1 MIIYKLEQCPRNKQ
15 DLQALVNKIAWKIRC
30 SEANKAG
37 IPWNRYPRMGCIWK
51 PLILITGV

>member
-1 MIIYKLEQCPRNKQ
+1 MLIHKLEQDPRSKQ

-37 IPWNRYPRMGCIWK
+37 IPLNRYPRMGYIWK
-51 PLILITGV
+51 PLILIPGV